1 MKIKVGHTSSTILN
15 SRSFQRYAILG
26 VIFWGVSWLEVC
38 SVREFSA
45 HFQLLDIQSN
55 RKRLNFMHSWKSIHA
70 NHKKMEYQT
79 FFKVN
84 KLCSQ
89 AYKDHM
95 RGLQCVLRGIY
106 DWYMTLVGHHMC
118 WISQNCLK
126 VSKTL
131 CQKISNSY
139 ENYCTF
145 SFHLFVRISRYY
157 PSLTSPSVDLMFI
170 WSCKQRYLTGVRLRR
185 Y

>member
-1 MKIKVGHTSSTILN
+1 
-15 SRSFQRYAILG
+15 
-26 VIFWGVSWLEVC
+26 
-38 SVREFSA
+38 
-45 HFQLLDIQSN
+45 
-55 RKRLNFMHSWKSIHA
+55 
-70 NHKKMEYQT
+70 MEYQT

-106 DWYMTLVGHHMC
+106 DWYMTLVGHRMC

-139 ENYCTF
+139 EKYCMYKCTLTLNKSGVLMQYYVLYSNCKMTRVYHSTLEPERMLEDSKYIAGAAAPKF
-145 SFHLFVRISRYY
+145 FLRVVKSRQN
-157 PSLTSPSVDLMFI
+157 SIKSSTSSIDI
-170 WSCKQRYLTGVRLRR
+170 
-185 Y
+185 

>member
-1 MKIKVGHTSSTILN
+1 
-15 SRSFQRYAILG
+15 
-26 VIFWGVSWLEVC
+26 
-38 SVREFSA
+38 
-45 HFQLLDIQSN
+45 
-55 RKRLNFMHSWKSIHA
+55 
-70 NHKKMEYQT
+70 MEYQT

-139 ENYCTF
+139 EKYCMYKCTLTLNKSGVLMQYYVLYSNCKMTMYWTHRHTSRMGHITLILNYDNQIIYNYDYIYKSTD
-145 SFHLFVRISRYY
+145 I
-157 PSLTSPSVDLMFI
+157 
-170 WSCKQRYLTGVRLRR
+170 
-185 Y
+185 